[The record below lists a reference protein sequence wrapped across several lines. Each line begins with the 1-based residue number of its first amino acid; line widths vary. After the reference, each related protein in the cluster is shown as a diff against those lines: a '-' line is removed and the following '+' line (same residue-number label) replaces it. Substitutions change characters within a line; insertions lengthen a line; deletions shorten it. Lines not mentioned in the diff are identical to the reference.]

1 MDMATPNRTRFA
13 ILGFLTLGPMSGYD
27 IKKLIEV
34 SVANFWSESFGQL
47 YPALRWLT
55 QAGLIEKNEAPSKGG
70 RPRHVYSIND
80 RGREALAS
88 WQQEPTEPPPLRI
101 ELLLKLFFGAH
112 ADRTTNR
119 AQILAY
125 REQMVRDREHYRSIS
140 ERLDHERA
148 QAADL
153 PYWHLTLRF
162 GEHDRTAH
170 IAWCDE
176 ALAALEELPDHGSE
190 SKGKSKNER
199 NSKWQESTRTGT

>member
-1 MDMATPNRTRFA
+1 MATPNRTRFA

-34 SVANFWSESFGQL
+34 SVVNFWSESFGQL

-55 QAGLIEKNEAPSKGG
+55 QEGLIEKNEAPSEGG
-70 RPRHVYSIND
+70 RPRHVYAIND

-88 WQQEPTEPPPLRI
+88 WQREPTEPPPLRI

-112 ADRTTNR
+112 ADRSTNR

-125 REQMVRDREHYRSIS
+125 REQMVRDREHYRSIA
-140 ERLDHERA
+140 EGLDREPT
-148 QAADL
+148 QTTDL
-153 PYWHLTLRF
+153 PYWLLTLRF

-176 ALAALEELPDHGSE
+176 ALAALEELPDLGNEGEDE
-190 SKGKSKNER
+190 SREER
-199 NSKWQESTRTGT
+199 NSKWQKSKRTGT